1 MFKFPNYFYFYFLR
15 LTLPHS
21 RILVLLTSSGLST
34 HPAMVICRR
43 YPRPVTSLL
52 GVAIGAANNE
62 SNRIMMPQWPY
73 RNSEFVDPV
82 HAL

>member
-1 MFKFPNYFYFYFLR
+1 MFKFPNNFYFLR

-34 HPAMVICRR
+34 HHAM
-43 YPRPVTSLL
+43 VTSLL

-62 SNRIMMPQWPY
+62 SNRIMMPRWPY

>member
-1 MFKFPNYFYFYFLR
+1 MFKFPNNFYFLR
-15 LTLPHS
+15 LTVPHS

-34 HPAMVICRR
+34 HHAMVICRR

-62 SNRIMMPQWPY
+62 SNRIMMPRWPY

-82 HAL
+82 HSL